1 MPLPSAPTK
10 RADRLTPSA
19 FDGAPKPGRQPQRPA
34 ATAPRAQAAAA
45 DSSADLEKRPAAGRQ
60 AALLSKAPAADVA
73 VQVETRRAAPAQA
86 PSPVPSVAPAASAT
100 PAVAKPAAQTAA
112 PRSRKT
118 ARSGP
123 AKLFVLDTNVLMH
136 DPMCLFRFEE
146 HDIFLPMIVLEEL
159 DGHKK
164 GMTEVAR
171 NARQTSRTLDALA
184 GAPGADIVHG
194 FDLSSTG
201 QREAKGKLLFQTQPL
216 DYSLPT
222 SLPQG
227 KADNQILGVVEAL
240 RKKYPA
246 REVVLVSK
254 DINMRVKARA
264 LGLATDDYQN
274 DKTLEDGDLLY
285 SGSMALPPDFWPTH
299 GQSVESWQQGQNTFY
314 KVNGPIVPSMLINQ
328 FVYFESPGEPSLYA
342 RVTEIRGNTAVLKTL
357 RDFNHLKNAV
367 WGVTTRNRE
376 QNFAMNLLTD
386 PEVDFVTLTGTA
398 GTGKTLMALAAGL
411 TQVLDDRRYTEI
423 IVTRATVSV
432 GEDIGFLPGT
442 EEEKMGPWM
451 GALDDNLEVLGK
463 TDTNAGEWGR
473 AATSE
478 LIRSRIKIK
487 SMNFMRGRTF
497 LNKYV
502 IIDEAQNLTPKQ
514 MKTLITRAGPGTKI
528 VCMGNLA
535 QIDTPYLTEGSSG
548 LTFAVD
554 RFKGW
559 PHGGHIT
566 LARGE
571 RSRLADFA
579 SEVL

>member
-10 RADRLTPSA
+10 RADRLSA
-19 FDGAPKPGRQPQRPA
+19 AAFEGTPKPGRQPRRTPPDDVQ
-34 ATAPRAQAAAA
+34 APPPVA
-45 DSSADLEKRPAAGRQ
+45 SARPAAGRAAPQRQ
-60 AALLSKAPAADVA
+60 ASLLSKDTHQPAA
-73 VQVETRRAAPAQA
+73 VQVETIKRAPLAPTPAPVNAITAPAPKSTA
-86 PSPVPSVAPAASAT
+86 TSSSAS
-100 PAVAKPAAQTAA
+100 
-112 PRSRKT
+112 RSRKS
-118 ARSGP
+118 ARTGP

-184 GAPGADIVHG
+184 GTPGADIAQG
-194 FDLSSTG
+194 FELNSTG
-201 QREAKGKLLFQTQPL
+201 QREAKGKLMFQTLPL

-227 KADNQILGVVEAL
+227 KADNQILGVVAAL
-240 RKKYPA
+240 RKKYPE

-285 SGSMALPPDFWPTH
+285 SGAMALPADFWSTH
-299 GQSVESWQQGQNTFY
+299 GQSVESWQQGQHTFY
-314 KVNGPIVPSMLINQ
+314 KVNGPTVPNMLINQ
-328 FVYFESPGEPSLYA
+328 FVYFEAAGEPSLYA

-386 PEVDFVTLTGTA
+386 PDVDFVTLTGTA

-473 AATSE
+473 AATSA
-478 LIRSRIKIK
+478 LSSRAA
-487 SMNFMRGRTF
+487 RT
-497 LNKYV
+497 
-502 IIDEAQNLTPKQ
+502 
-514 MKTLITRAGPGTKI
+514 
-528 VCMGNLA
+528 
-535 QIDTPYLTEGSSG
+535 
-548 LTFAVD
+548 
-554 RFKGW
+554 W
-559 PHGGHIT
+559 
-566 LARGE
+566 
-571 RSRLADFA
+571 SR
-579 SEVL
+579 